1 MSAWFQN
8 NTLSMINYLDFI
20 LRLAVSMV
28 CGGLI
33 GLERE
38 RRMKNAGLR
47 THIIVAL
54 SASLMMIVSKYAF
67 MDIVTLEGMRL
78 QVDGSRIA
86 SAVVQAIGFIGAG
99 VIYIRR
105 ENAVGLTTA
114 AGLWATVGIGLAIGA
129 GLYEIGVIATFF
141 ILGTQYILHAFHSK
155 SHSQNVGNIKCNI
168 TKHNITVK
176 QYKEWLENEGLQIR
190 DVSMTKNENGEV
202 ILSANVVFKP
212 EEMMSL
218 AEKLSVNNNIDKV
231 EIYPVF

>member
-1 MSAWFQN
+1 MNAWFQN
-8 NTLSMINYLDFI
+8 TTLSTINYLDFI
-20 LRLAVSMV
+20 LRLAVAMV

-129 GLYEIGVIATFF
+129 GLYEIGTIATFL
-141 ILGTQYILHAFHSK
+141 ILETQYILHAFHSK
-155 SHSQNVGNIKCNI
+155 SHSQNVGTLKCNI
-168 TKHNITVK
+168 TNHKITVREF
-176 QYKEWLENEGLQIR
+176 KEWIEGEGFGIR
-190 DVSMTKNENGEV
+190 DMSMLKNENGEI

-212 EEMMSL
+212 EEMISL
-218 AEKLSVNNNIDKV
+218 VEKLSKTEIIDKV

>member
-8 NTLSMINYLDFI
+8 TTLSMINYLDFI
-20 LRLAVSMV
+20 LRLTVAMV

-54 SASLMMIVSKYAF
+54 SAALMMVVSKYAF
-67 MDIVTLEGMRL
+67 MDIVSLEGMRL

-129 GLYEIGVIATFF
+129 GLYEIGVIATFL
-141 ILGTQYILHAFHSK
+141 ILGTQYVLHAFHSK
-155 SHSQNVGNIKCNI
+155 SHSQNVGNVKCNI
-168 TKHNITVK
+168 TKHNLSVR
-176 QYKEWLENEGLQIR
+176 QFKEWIEGEGYKIR

-202 ILSANVVFKP
+202 TLSANIVLKP

-218 AEKLSVNNNIDKV
+218 VEKLSDTEIIDKV